1 MQTLVPT
8 RWVGTAP
15 KTSTI
20 RLGLGQEAFTCLTC
34 LGGMTEDEYRQ
45 KDIELRERNLEIQK
59 NSTKWQTIAAVASAG
74 LTTMAILA
82 GLLAWRSTGKLIVSR

>member
-15 KTSTI
+15 KTSTV
-20 RLGLGQEAFTCLTC
+20 RLGQEGFVC
-34 LGGMTEDEYRQ
+34 LGSGMTEDEYRQ

-59 NSTKWQTIAAVASAG
+59 NSSKWQTIAAVASAG